1 MGASDEHQ
9 QLVLQEEIDPINYG
23 AVPSDSPATTPKT
36 CDNDLEDDVL
46 RDGPPPR
53 LLSPEVLAL
62 LMQYA
67 GIGFVN
73 GVLPAVIYPV
83 LQGYL
88 NAEGTIVVSATVLVQ
103 LPWSYK
109 MFLGIL
115 SDCFPLGGFR
125 RRPYMLLG
133 WLLCCCMLFMIAS
146 FSEAAPYYGD
156 PTMHSVSPDQWT
168 EAQRQS
174 INPDAPDAAG
184 KYVIPMMM
192 ASFGYLLV
200 EVPADAVVI
209 EYAQRESVH
218 VRGRIQ
224 SWIHSVRMGFNA
236 LGALVV
242 AVAFNGIEYGGSF
255 DFSLTFPE
263 MMFILGCLC
272 LPLGPAAWFLVYED
286 QVQTPK
292 FSAYMS
298 NFWGILQKRAVYQ
311 VAAYKFF
318 SGVFNSFNIV
328 SSSNIKLFWV
338 HATPFNASIMA
349 IAGTFVYA
357 GTLAVM
363 AQRGLHWNWHVAIAA
378 TVIFGVVTDGMMT
391 VLVTW
396 DVCRSQWFWL
406 TVPVIGDV
414 PHAMRFI
421 VSNYIVVE
429 LIERGSEGALFGLL
443 TTANHVS
450 SPFGRTAA
458 KFVNARF
465 HVWKDDILAD
475 TYETRRDVTITIW
488 ICYGMKMVSLM
499 FLPLLPNQRAATQA
513 LRRQGGVSKRM
524 GMWMVGILMFALA
537 WLTMVNVL
545 SMNPATKCWAITGG
559 CAPKS
564 HHPKL
569 L

>member
-1 MGASDEHQ
+1 MGASDEQQ
-9 QLVLQEEIDPINYG
+9 QLVLNEEGQALNYG
-23 AVPSDSPATTPKT
+23 AVPSDAPPTPTKSE
-36 CDNDLEDDVL
+36 DADLEDEVL

-53 LLSPEVLAL
+53 LLSPDVLAL

-115 SDCFPLGGFR
+115 SDCFPIAGLR

-133 WLLCCCMLFMIAS
+133 WLLCCCMLFMIAN
-146 FSEAAPYYGD
+146 FPEAAPYYGD
-156 PTMHSVSPDQWT
+156 PTMHSISPDQWT
-168 EAQRQS
+168 EEQRQS
-174 INPDAPDAAG
+174 INPNAPDAAG
-184 KYVIPMMM
+184 KYVIPMML

-209 EYAQRESVH
+209 EYAQREPINT
-218 VRGRIQ
+218 RGRIQ

-236 LGALVV
+236 VGALVV

-263 MMFILGCLC
+263 MMFILGCIC
-272 LPLGPAAWFLVYED
+272 LPLGPAAWFLIYED
-286 QVQTPK
+286 EVVPPK
-292 FSAYMS
+292 FKEYMAR
-298 NFWGILQKRAVYQ
+298 FWGILQKRAVYQ

-328 SSSNIKLFWV
+328 SSSNIKLYWV

-349 IAGTFVYA
+349 IVGTFLYA
-357 GTLAVM
+357 ATLAVM

-378 TVIFGVVTDGMMT
+378 TVIFGVVTDGIMT
-391 VLVTW
+391 TLVTW
-396 DVCRSQWFWL
+396 DVIRSQWFWL
-406 TVPVIGDV
+406 GVPVIGDI

-421 VSNYIVVE
+421 VNNYVVVE

-450 SPFGRTAA
+450 SPFGRTIA
-458 KFVNARF
+458 KFINARF

-499 FLPLLPNQRAATQA
+499 LLPLLPNQRAAIQA

-537 WLTMVNVL
+537 WLTMVNIL

-564 HHPKL
+564 HHSTL
-569 L
+569 W

>member
-1 MGASDEHQ
+1 MGASDEQQ
-9 QLVLQEEIDPINYG
+9 QLVLNDETNTINYG
-23 AVPSDSPATTPKT
+23 AVASDAPPTPTKA
-36 CDNDLEDDVL
+36 DDANLENEIL

-53 LLSPEVLAL
+53 LMSPEVLAL

-115 SDCFPLGGFR
+115 SDCFPIAGLR

-133 WLLCCCMLFMIAS
+133 WLLCCCMLFTIAS
-146 FSEAAPYYGD
+146 FPEAAPYYGD
-156 PTMHSVSPDQWT
+156 PTMHSISPDQWT
-168 EAQRQS
+168 EEQRQS

-184 KYVIPMMM
+184 KYVIPMML

-209 EYAQRESVH
+209 EYAQREPVNT
-218 VRGRIQ
+218 RGRIQ

-263 MMFILGCLC
+263 MMFILGCIC
-272 LPLGPAAWFLVYED
+272 LPLGPAAWFLIYED
-286 QVQTPK
+286 EVQPPK
-292 FSAYMS
+292 FNAYMS
-298 NFWGILQKRAVYQ
+298 RFWGILQKRAVYQ

-328 SSSNIKLFWV
+328 SSSNIKLYWV
-338 HATPFNASIMA
+338 HATPFNASIMT
-349 IAGTFVYA
+349 IVGTFVYA

-391 VLVTW
+391 TLVTW
-396 DVCRSQWFWL
+396 DVIRSQWFWL
-406 TVPVIGDV
+406 GVPVIGDV

-421 VSNYIVVE
+421 VNNYVVVE
-429 LIERGSEGALFGLL
+429 LIEKGSEGALFGLL

-450 SPFGRTAA
+450 SPFGRTIT
-458 KFVNARF
+458 KFINARF
-465 HVWKDDILAD
+465 HVWKDDVLAD

-499 FLPLLPNQRAATQA
+499 LLPLLPNQRAATQA

-524 GMWMVGILMFALA
+524 GMWMVGTLMFALV

-559 CAPKS
+559 CAPKP
-564 HHPKL
+564 HHTA
-569 L
+569 